1 MSTDGVHRVAAHF
14 CIHIASHQHHHAIQ
28 QHLASLHSL
37 QWLHGTL
44 GTFSI
49 EFQGYLEKKFR
60 ICNLWQKFE
69 TTLLIEKTNNILRL
83 DEEFARPTLS
93 CGGTIWLSFLS
104 SFYCMKDFSDVWYH
118 ASVKEPSTKVPQSAN
133 TIMWR
138 FIPPVIPLK
147 NLHQVVLRSSVNTVK
162 LYHAKS
168 GCFGYRPAPQI
179 IHAGQL

>member
-1 MSTDGVHRVAAHF
+1 MFIELQHTFAFICKPSTSPCFTSLTAMTPWYSRYIFNWVPGLLGKK
-14 CIHIASHQHHHAIQ
+14 IQ
-28 QHLASLHSL
+28 
-37 QWLHGTL
+37 
-44 GTFSI
+44 
-49 EFQGYLEKKFR
+49 
-60 ICNLWQKFE
+60 NLWSLAKVWDYM
-69 TTLLIEKTNNILRL
+69 THWKKNIYILRL
-83 DEEFARPTLS
+83 DEEFARPALS

-147 NLHQVVLRSSVNTVK
+147 NLHKVVLRSSVNTVK